1 MIHKL
6 EQKGFAA
13 DVVQRVVE
21 DLQQRGWQSDERFA
35 ESRVRHRLA
44 AGWGLRR
51 IRQELAHLGL
61 DRALVEQALAREE
74 PDWLAQAMALY
85 RRRYPGPPRDDRER
99 QRRMQFLARRGYD
112 YSLIQQVMQQAD
124 EQ

>member
-1 MIHKL
+1 M
-6 EQKGFAA
+6 
-13 DVVQRVVE
+13 VQQVLG

-44 AGWGLRR
+44 AGWGARR
-51 IRQELAHLGL
+51 IRQELSHLGL
-61 DRALVEQALAREE
+61 ARELVDQALSREQ
-74 PDWLAQAMALY
+74 PDWLAQALALY
-85 RRRYPGPPRDDRER
+85 RRRYPQPPQDARER